1 MNYVLVLIVV
11 VLAVLITV
19 AGYMVI
25 NRSMDTV
32 MIIMKYRLKGY
43 KIIKVRKRAKKKVVK
58 AKTVKTKTRVDAS
71 GEEVFP

>member
-1 MNYVLVLIVV
+1 MNYVLVLIVI
-11 VLAVLITV
+11 VLAILITV
-19 AGYMVI
+19 AGHMVI

-43 KIIKVRKRAKKKVVK
+43 KIIKVRKRAKRKVVK
-58 AKTVKTKTRVDAS
+58 AKTVKTETRVDAK